1 LIASELQILGSAQ
14 SSSAPTPTSSS
25 IPRLQRHE
33 ILAAKVLRSLPGG
46 ATLLSIKGKQVPVK
60 THLRLQAGQSVTL
73 RVKSLSPATIL
84 QLVAETGPHVKAGRM
99 ATLLNALAEN
109 TWKLTLEAI
118 LQSRSGKPALRNIL
132 ALLQD
137 NSQGLFRNPGSD
149 LLSLLISKAGF
160 SLESKLKKAVL
171 APSRSESQLEVIIQN
186 DLKAL
191 LIKAIGQET
200 QPQKQLKQ
208 LLSVIENVQL
218 LNQEGLQKG
227 GRIFVPIPIQFED
240 GFFTMGQLLIGR
252 DQSEQ
257 QAQGSHAAAEPIY
270 TARLQLTLSR
280 LGTVRA
286 EIKLCAKRLSLS
298 FLVTNPT
305 SKALIERQLK
315 PFVQTLTDKGFEFNL
330 AACTIADP
338 ETDMEDLIS
347 EFMPAET
354 NILCLTA

>member
-1 LIASELQILGSAQ
+1 MASELQILGSAQ
-14 SSSAPTPTSSS
+14 SSSASTPADIS

-46 ATLLSIKGKQVPVK
+46 AMLLSIKGKQVPVK
-60 THLRLQAGQSVTL
+60 THVHLHAGQSVTL

-84 QLVAETGPHVKAGRM
+84 QLVADTSTHVKAGRF

-118 LQSRSGKPALRNIL
+118 LQSRSGKPALRNLL
-132 ALLQD
+132 ALIQD

-171 APSRSESQLEVIIQN
+171 TPSRNEFQVESIIQN

-191 LIKAIGQET
+191 LLRAIGQQT
-200 QPQKQLKQ
+200 QPQKQLKH
-208 LLSVIENVQL
+208 LLSVIENFQL

-227 GRIFVPIPIQFED
+227 GRIFVPIPMQFED
-240 GFFTMGQLLIGR
+240 GFFTAGQLLIAR

-257 QAQGSHAAAEPIY
+257 QAQGSQAIAEPIY

-286 EIKLCAKRLSLS
+286 EIKLCAKRLRLN
-298 FLVTNPT
+298 FLVNNPA
-305 SKALIERQLK
+305 SKALIEHQLR
-315 PFVQTLTDKGFEFNL
+315 PFMQALVDKGFEINL
-330 AACTIADP
+330 VACAIADS